1 MVGECVE
8 FEEIFG
14 HWLVFL
20 GETVGSVDSQSFEGD
35 GWSLN

>member
-8 FEEIFG
+8 FEGIFS
-14 HWLVFL
+14 HWLVFM
-20 GETVGSVDSQSFEGD
+20 GEVVESVGSQSFEGE